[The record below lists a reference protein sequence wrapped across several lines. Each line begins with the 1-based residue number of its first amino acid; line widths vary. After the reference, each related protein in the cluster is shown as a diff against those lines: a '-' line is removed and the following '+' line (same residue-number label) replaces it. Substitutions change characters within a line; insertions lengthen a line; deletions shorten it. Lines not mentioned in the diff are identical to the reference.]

1 MVRLREFTMAEAE
14 VFLDPENPNHPDF
27 EKMAGESLRLWLAK
41 DQEKKIEKITEVT
54 AGEAVK
60 QKLTCNELM
69 AYYLALTNIF
79 LQGLGIPPEAVRF
92 REQMKGQRAHYSSE
106 TWDAEIFTKRFG
118 WIEVTGIAYRTD
130 YDLSRH
136 IKHSKEDLTVFV
148 GGKKVTC
155 HVVEP
160 SYGID
165 RPFYCVLEHSYVF
178 DGKRKYLK
186 LRKDLAPVQAGVF
199 PLLNKDGLPE
209 KAGEVQEMLK
219 SCGFVV
225 EYDEAGSIGRRYLR
239 ADEIGTPYCVTVDH
253 RTLQDGTV
261 TIRDRD
267 TTAQIRLLIQNLPV
281 ALLSLLC
288 NEINFESAGEPVKA

>member
-1 MVRLREFTMAEAE
+1 LHE
-14 VFLDPENPNHPDF
+14 
-27 EKMAGESLRLWLAK
+27 
-41 DQEKKIEKITEVT
+41 
-54 AGEAVK
+54 
-60 QKLTCNELM
+60 
-69 AYYLALTNIF
+69 
-79 LQGLGIPPEAVRF
+79 LGIPPEAIRF
-92 REQMKGQRAHYSSE
+92 REQVKGQRAHYSSE

-118 WIEVTGIAYRTD
+118 WIEVTGVAYRTD

-136 IKHSKEDLTVFV
+136 IQHSKEDLTVFV
-148 GGKKVTC
+148 EGRKVVC

-165 RPFYCVLEHSYVF
+165 RPFYCVLEHSYVS

-199 PLLNKDGLPE
+199 PLMGKDGLPE
-209 KAGEVQEMLK
+209 KASEVQEMLK

-225 EYDEAGSIGRRYLR
+225 EYDESGSIGRRYLR

-261 TIRDRD
+261 TLRDRD
-267 TTAQIRLLIQNLPV
+267 TTAQVRLEIGKLPEM
-281 ALLSLLC
+281 LLTLLC
-288 NEINFESAGEPVKA
+288 DETPFESAGEPVKS